1 MAALRTDRRRSS
13 LSPGDGGQR
22 GGPTR
27 GSVCFTGV
35 DSLEV
40 FIFFWGWKV
49 FDGVK
54 RVFGFKVIQ
63 ECSDSGNGVPVP
75 IPHWR
80 WGWGGPSRRPGGWW
94 GWLPTAGGLS
104 RTMQSVGGWGRGGVT
119 PPISQHGWWGRR
131 GCKESKVSICTVAQ
145 RDLWQHPPALQRGQG
160 HPHRQPQGWSRTGPG
175 GHEPPSPAP
184 QPRGRADPE
193 PTKTAALL
201 TLPSLPPKYS
211 GRSCS
216 SLG

>member
-1 MAALRTDRRRSS
+1 MDSKSSAENGGEEQKLGRSGVGCRWKRRLKDSAL
-13 LSPGDGGQR
+13 PGIAGAPPIAPPIPPQHTA
-22 GGPTR
+22 PLT
-27 GSVCFTGV
+27 
-35 DSLEV
+35 
-40 FIFFWGWKV
+40 
-49 FDGVK
+49 
-54 RVFGFKVIQ
+54 Q

-80 WGWGGPSRRPGGWW
+80 WGRGGPSRRPGGWW

-145 RDLWQHPPALQRGQG
+145 RDPWQHPPALQRGQG

-184 QPRGRADPE
+184 QPRGPADPG

>member
-1 MAALRTDRRRSS
+1 MDSKSSAENGGEEQKLGRS
-13 LSPGDGGQR
+13 
-22 GGPTR
+22 
-27 GSVCFTGV
+27 GV
-35 DSLEV
+35 GC
-40 FIFFWGWKV
+40 GWKRRLK
-49 FDGVK
+49 DSALPGIA
-54 RVFGFKVIQ
+54 RSPPIAPPIPPQHTAPLTQ

-80 WGWGGPSRRPGGWW
+80 WGRGGPSRRPGGWW

-104 RTMQSVGGWGRGGVT
+104 RTMQSVGGWGRGSVT

-145 RDLWQHPPALQRGQG
+145 RDPWQHPPALQRGQG

-184 QPRGRADPE
+184 QPRGPADPG